1 MSFVVPL
8 LLCLLSLCGVS
19 MLLVTS
25 AASLALPGQDLDDLS
40 AASLAQRALERQALY
55 DDLATEMQR
64 TGLLLGH
71 EILGGIYT
79 QSQLF
84 DKVSKP
90 GHWKKPTVKAKLHHL
105 EVRKEGRCAWFRD
118 SVNVQLGLNSTSLRP
133 LQDPL
138 HQK

>member
-1 MSFVVPL
+1 
-8 LLCLLSLCGVS
+8 
-19 MLLVTS
+19 
-25 AASLALPGQDLDDLS
+25 
-40 AASLAQRALERQALY
+40 
-55 DDLATEMQR
+55 MQR

-105 EVRKEGRCAWFRD
+105 EVREEEATRCAGSTWRMD
-118 SVNVQLGLNSTSLRP
+118 TVNARTRQP
-133 LQDPL
+133 
-138 HQK
+138 